1 MKLSCGH
8 HDDNDDDRCRNVQ
21 SSLNISV
28 SVQGPENSRDV
39 HAELSRK
46 EKCPEVFISEKG
58 LI

>member
-46 EKCPEVFISEKG
+46 EKCPEVFIK
-58 LI
+58 